1 MTVQLVEDVFAH
13 GMADAP
19 SRPQAPSADYA
30 TLVIHNDE
38 GFPGLVLVDGSVVV
52 LSWAQMRKLHEAFG
66 QWAAIQVED
75 SAP

>member
-1 MTVQLVEDVFAH
+1 MTVQLVEDVLAH
-13 GMADAP
+13 GTADAP
-19 SRPQAPSADYA
+19 SYPQAPSADYA

-38 GFPGLVLVDGSVVV
+38 GFPGVVLADGSVVV
-52 LSWAQMRKLHEAFG
+52 LTWRQMRTLHEVFG